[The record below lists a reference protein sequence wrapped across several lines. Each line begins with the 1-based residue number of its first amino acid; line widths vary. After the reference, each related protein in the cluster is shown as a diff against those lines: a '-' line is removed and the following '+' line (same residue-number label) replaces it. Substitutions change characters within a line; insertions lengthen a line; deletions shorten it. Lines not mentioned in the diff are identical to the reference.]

1 LDSFRDWKEQTDRM
15 NSILNPGDQQES
27 AGRPASAGPAYLKL
41 LDPEAMARINRL
53 EILARHPVEGFI
65 SGRHRSPYRGFSVEF
80 AEHREYAPG
89 DDLRD
94 LDWRAYAKSDRYYIK
109 QYIEETNLR
118 ATILLDA
125 SGSMA
130 YRGENA
136 ARHNGTPLSKF
147 EYARLLAASL
157 VRLLLNQQDAV
168 GLVTFDTS
176 IRRYL
181 PSRCRTNY
189 MSVLLEELFQTEP
202 GEETALAPVFHEI
215 AERIHRRGLLI
226 IISDLF
232 GPAEDILKALHHFRF
247 RKHDVIVMHVMADEE
262 LTFPFKR
269 WSQFRDLEHTGHQV
283 DIDPEALR
291 SAYLAEVRAF
301 LDAIETGCGEMRAD
315 YVPFSTRQDFDMA
328 LAGYLSH
335 RRSLVK

>member
-1 LDSFRDWKEQTDRM
+1 MRD
-15 NSILNPGDQQES
+15 
-27 AGRPASAGPAYLKL
+27 PASSPSTVVAPHFQL
-41 LDPEAMARINRL
+41 LDPEAMAKINRVEL
-53 EILARHPVEGFI
+53 LARQTVEGFI
-65 SGRHRSPYRGFSVEF
+65 SGRHRSPYRGYSAEF

-94 LDWRAYAKSDRYYIK
+94 LDWQVYAKSDRYYIK

-118 ATILLDA
+118 ATILLDV

-136 ARHNGTPLSKF
+136 ARHQGQPLSKF
-147 EYARLLAASL
+147 EYGRFLAACL

-168 GLVTFDTS
+168 GLVTFDTA

-181 PSRCRTNY
+181 PARTRTNH
-189 MSVLLEELFQTEP
+189 MSVLLEEMFNTKP
-202 GEETALAPVFHEI
+202 GEESALAPVFHEI

-232 GPAEDILKALHHFRF
+232 DRPEDILKALHHFRF
-247 RKHDVIVMHVMADEE
+247 RKHEVILMHVMADEE
-262 LTFPFKR
+262 LTFPFKH
-269 WSQFRDLEHTGHQV
+269 WSQFRDLEPTGSHL

-291 SAYLAEVRAF
+291 SAYLSEVRTF
-301 LDAIETGCGEMRAD
+301 LDTLEKGCGEMRID
-315 YVPFSTRQDFDMA
+315 YVPFSTRQDFDLA
-328 LAGYLSH
+328 LANYLAH
-335 RRSLVK
+335 RRSLVKR